1 MPFRLDNL
9 PEVLFRLRLEP
20 EPDAG
25 GLGEADFLGGV
36 VRGVDALRVLYGLLF
51 DGIVLR
57 STLVEYRL
65 RPRKRAAI
73 DNASTEI
80 K

>member
-1 MPFRLDNL
+1 MRF
-9 PEVLFRLRLEP
+9 EP
-20 EPDAG
+20 KPDAG
-25 GLGEADFLGGV
+25 DLGEADFLGGV
-36 VRGVDALRVLYGLLF
+36 FRGVVALRVLYGLLF

-57 STLVEYRL
+57 STPVEYRL

-73 DNASTEI
+73 GNASTEI

>member
-1 MPFRLDNL
+1 M
-9 PEVLFRLRLEP
+9 RLEP
-20 EPDAG
+20 KPDAG
-25 GLGEADFLGGV
+25 VLGEADFLGGV

-57 STLVEYRL
+57 STPVEYRL

>member
-1 MPFRLDNL
+1 M
-9 PEVLFRLRLEP
+9 RLEP
-20 EPDAG
+20 KPDAG
-25 GLGEADFLGGV
+25 DLGEADFPGGV
-36 VRGVDALRVLYGLLF
+36 LRGEAAPRILYELLF
-51 DGIVLR
+51 DGIILR

-65 RPRKRAAI
+65 RPRKLPAI